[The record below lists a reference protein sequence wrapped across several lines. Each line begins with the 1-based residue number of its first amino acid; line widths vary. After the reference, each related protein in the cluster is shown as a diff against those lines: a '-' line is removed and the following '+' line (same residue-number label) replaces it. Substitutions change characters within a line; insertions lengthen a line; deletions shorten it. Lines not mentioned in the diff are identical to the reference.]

1 MENKNIEDALTKY
14 FNEYLTNCDVLN
26 QPFLLFDVANANENA
41 HTNFLQRLLSI
52 KTGSNGLLLDSFLK
66 ALGLPE
72 RNQNSNTDPKIS
84 TQEKAIGEKKTGYID
99 LYIEY
104 TSNTSENPIKVIIEN
119 KVKKAKDCE
128 KQLARYIA
136 TVCAVEQTQFND
148 WYNDASKGGWKK
160 DDNLYVIYLSFSSEE
175 EPSEDSL
182 PPKLKESL
190 GENYLHI
197 NYQDDILP
205 WLESEYHK
213 FPIGKDGTLASAI
226 HQYIA
231 YLNYYCFG
239 TETWTPSDGCWKAI
253 LNNSDSVNYQY
264 IGKVLEEIKDD
275 DNIYWRQFVKIVE
288 QVREDIYA
296 KDCEGILNNEW
307 AIHFTPSFMCLYKK
321 SWAAIDTRKYSIPS
335 VYLYLSY
342 KNFMEKGDKMV
353 WNLQIDHLTPDE
365 KVRVQSQKTQDK
377 LYYKLGGSN
386 KFKISN
392 HNKTAYCS
400 IDQNLSTEGP
410 LGKMAKQQRQ
420 DYYDNLIKQIE
431 IVENIDNAIQKPA
444 TNAYPLLQNN

>member
-1 MENKNIEDALTKY
+1 MENKNTKAAKLLTY
-14 FNEYLTNCDVLN
+14 FNEYLTTCDASN

-52 KTGSNGLLLDSFLK
+52 KTGSNGLLLDSFLS

-72 RNQNSNTDPKIS
+72 RKQNNNKYPTIT
-84 TQEKAIGEKKTGYID
+84 TQKQAIGPTTVGYID

-104 TSNTSENPIKVIIEN
+104 CSVTNNTIKVIIEN
-119 KVKKAKDCE
+119 KVKEAGDC
-128 KQLARYIA
+128 KHQLARYIA
-136 TVCAVEQTQFND
+136 TVCEKDKNQFKC
-148 WYNDASKGGWKK
+148 WYDNASKGNWEK
-160 DDNLYVIYLSFSSEE
+160 DVDLYVIYLSFSSEK

-182 PPKLKESL
+182 PPRLKESL

-231 YLNYYCFG
+231 YLNYYCLG
-239 TETWTPSDGCWKAI
+239 TETWTPNKDNWTKIISGNDY
-253 LNNSDSVNYQY
+253 DDYQS
-264 IGKVLEEIKDD
+264 IGDALKKIKDD
-275 DNIYWRQFVKIVE
+275 DNIYWRQFEKIVE

-296 KDCEGILNNEW
+296 KDCEGILNDEW

-335 VYLYLSY
+335 IYLLTSY
-342 KNFMEKGDKMV
+342 SDFMNKTTQTWKF
-353 WNLQIDHLTPDE
+353 QIDHLTPDE
-365 KVRVQSQKTQDK
+365 QVREKSQKTQDK
-377 LYYKLGGSN
+377 LYYKLGDKLGGRD
-386 KFKISN
+386 KFSQSN
-392 HNKTAYCS
+392 HDKTAYWPIN
-400 IDQNLSTEGP
+400 IDSLAIKEQP

-420 DYYDNLIKQIE
+420 EYYTKLLQGYQE
-431 IVENIDNAIQKPA
+431 LVENIDKAIQEVC
-444 TNAYPLLQNN
+444 N